1 MRNSVSTLLMVL
13 LSVLAAGILV
23 STAILMSGAAGRYR
37 ESVATEQLTAADKAI
52 FQNVLVMRA
61 RRGDMQSV
69 LLSEDDPRARLTEYQ
84 GVEAKGY
91 DGILAALAG
100 VDMPERD
107 ELISRLKA
115 SWEATQP
122 QFRLLFDEAAKPRA
136 ERVLSRTQPWYD
148 AMTKTLD
155 AANAASLAV
164 SNRAWMTDPTI
175 AKMVQA
181 RRLAWQVRD
190 RYGLQCSAMRPNINS
205 SKPLDDAQ
213 KASIAQWRGTV
224 AAGWSSL
231 DDLLAGAGGADLA
244 AVVKTSRAEVE
255 AAHQRMDQ
263 LAKSFDGSGK
273 PAMPAPEWNA
283 FCQGPFQGIINI
295 GMTALDASIARAEAI
310 KAAAL
315 SSLIV
320 QSIAFITALL
330 VAGAALRAVRVRLVR
345 PVGALMQA
353 IQRIGQRDYQTPVP
367 QFAHADEFGAMAA
380 ALEGLRESAA
390 TAEQLA
396 RERELDQG
404 KRLERSQAI
413 DSACRSFD
421 DTVQAVIVSMST
433 STGQLDTSAS
443 DVRKLVDESTDQTA
457 AVASAAETATTNLET
472 IAAATEELT
481 ASVSEIAAQVQASA
495 AEARQGVE
503 KAAQTNATV
512 EMLDR
517 AANRIGEVVKMI
529 TAIASQTNL
538 LALNATIEAA
548 RAGEAGRGFAVVAGE
563 VKNLAAQTASA
574 TDDITRQIGEIQA
587 ATGESVEAIRA
598 ISHNISGID
607 EKMAAIAA
615 AVEQQRAAT
624 TEISRNFQQAA
635 QGTRA
640 VTDTIGSVAALNR
653 QTGNAGAAMVASV
666 RRMSDDAD
674 RFRVAVEGFLG
685 TVRRA

>member
-1 MRNSVSTLLMVL
+1 MKKSVSTLLMVL

-37 ESVATEQLTAADKAI
+37 ESVATEHLTAADKAI

-61 RRGDMQSV
+61 HRGDIQSV
-69 LLSEDDPRARLTEYQ
+69 LLSEDDPRAKLTEYQ
-84 GVEAKGY
+84 GIEAKGY
-91 DGILAALAG
+91 DGIVAALAG

-107 ELISRLKA
+107 DLLAGLKS
-115 SWEATQP
+115 SWDATVP
-122 QFRLLFDEAAKPRA
+122 QFKLLFDEAAKPRA
-136 ERVLSRTQPWYD
+136 ERVLARTQAWYQ

-155 AANAASLAV
+155 VANAASLAV
-164 SNRAWMTDPTI
+164 SNRAWMTDPVI

-190 RYGLQCSAMRPNINS
+190 RYGLQCSALRPNINA
-205 SKPLDDAQ
+205 SKPLDDTQ
-213 KASIAQWRGTV
+213 KGAVAQWRGTV
-224 AAGWSSL
+224 AAGWSGL
-231 DDLLAGAGGADLA
+231 DDLLAGGGSTALAGA
-244 AVVKTSRAEVE
+244 VKTSHAEVE

-263 LAKSFDGSGK
+263 LTKGFDGSGK

-283 FCQGPFQGIINI
+283 FCQGPFAGIIAV
-295 GMTALDASIARAEAI
+295 GMTALDGSIARAEEI
-310 KAAAL
+310 RTAAL
-315 SSLIV
+315 SSLVV
-320 QSIAFITALL
+320 QSLAFLAALV
-330 VAGAALRAVRVRLVR
+330 VAGLALRAVRVRLMR
-345 PVGALMQA
+345 PVGGLMQA

-390 TAEQLA
+390 TADRLS

-404 KRLERSQAI
+404 RRLERSQAI
-413 DSACRSFD
+413 DSACKSFD
-421 DTVQAVIVSMST
+421 DTVQAVIVSMGN
-433 STGQLDTSAS
+433 STGQLDSSAGE
-443 DVRKLVDESTDQTA
+443 VRKLVDESTEQTA
-457 AVASAAETATTNLET
+457 AVASAAETATSNLET

-495 AEARQGVE
+495 ADARQAVE

-529 TAIASQTNL
+529 TAIAAQTNL

-563 VKNLAAQTASA
+563 VKNLAAQTATA
-574 TDDITRQIGEIQA
+574 TDDITRQIAEIQA

-598 ISHNISGID
+598 ISHNISSID
-607 EKMAAIAA
+607 EKMTAIAA
-615 AVEQQRAAT
+615 AVEEQRAAT
-624 TEISRNFQQAA
+624 TEISRNFQHAA

-653 QTGNAGAAMVASV
+653 QTGNAGAAMVDSV
-666 RRMSDDAD
+666 RRMSTDAD

-685 TVRRA
+685 TVRKA

>member
-1 MRNSVSTLLMVL
+1 MKKSVSTLLMVL

-23 STAILMSGAAGRYR
+23 STAVLMSGATARYN
-37 ESVATEQLTAADKAI
+37 ESVETEQLAAADKAI

-61 RRGDMQSV
+61 HRGDIQSA
-69 LLSEDDPRARLTEYQ
+69 LLSEEDPRAKLAEYQ
-84 GVEAKGY
+84 GIETKSY

-100 VDMPERD
+100 VDLPDRGD
-107 ELISRLKA
+107 LVARLKA
-115 SWEATQP
+115 NWDATVP
-122 QFRLLFDEAAKPRA
+122 QFKLLFDEAARPRA
-136 ERVLSRTQPWYD
+136 ERVLARTNAWYD
-148 AMTKTLD
+148 QMTKTLD
-155 AANAASLAV
+155 SANAASLAV
-164 SNRAWMTDPTI
+164 SNRVWMTDPTI

-190 RYGLQCSAMRPNINS
+190 RYGLQCSLLRPNINS
-205 SKPLDDAQ
+205 SKPLEEAQ
-213 KASIAQWRGTV
+213 KSSIAQGRGTIN
-224 AAGWSSL
+224 AGWSGL
-231 DDLLAGAGGADLA
+231 DDLMAGAAGSALA
-244 AVVKTSRAEVE
+244 IVVKTSRVEVD

-263 LAKSFDGSGK
+263 ITKGLDGSGK
-273 PAMPAPEWNA
+273 PVMPAPEWNA
-283 FCQGPFQGIINI
+283 FCQAPFQGIIAI
-295 GMTALDASIARAEAI
+295 GITALDASIARAEAL

-315 SSLIV
+315 RSLV
-320 QSIAFITALL
+320 AQSIAFVAALL
-330 VAGAALRAVRVRLVR
+330 VAVVALRSVRVRLVR
-345 PVGALMQA
+345 PVRALMQS
-353 IQRIGQRDYQTPVP
+353 IERIGQRDYQTPVP
-367 QFAHADEFGAMAA
+367 QFGHADEFGAMAS

-390 TAEQLA
+390 TADQLA
-396 RERELDQG
+396 REREQDQG

-421 DTVQAVIVSMST
+421 DTVQAVIVSMGN
-433 STGQLDTSAS
+433 STGQLDSSAA
-443 DVRKLVDESTDQTA
+443 DVRTLVDDSTEQTA
-457 AVASAAETATTNLET
+457 AVASAAETATSNLET

-481 ASVSEIAAQVQASA
+481 ASVAEIATQVQASA
-495 AEARQGVE
+495 ADARQAVE

-563 VKNLAAQTASA
+563 VKNLASQTASA
-574 TDDITRQIGEIQA
+574 TDDITRQIAEIQA
-587 ATGESVEAIRA
+587 ATGESVVAIRA
-598 ISHNISGID
+598 ISLNISGID
-607 EKMAAIAA
+607 EKMTAIAA

-653 QTGNAGAAMVASV
+653 QTGNAGAAMVDSV
-666 RRMSDDAD
+666 RRMSTDAD

>member
-396 RERELDQG
+396 RERELD
-404 KRLERSQAI
+404 
-413 DSACRSFD
+413 
-421 DTVQAVIVSMST
+421 
-433 STGQLDTSAS
+433 
-443 DVRKLVDESTDQTA
+443 
-457 AVASAAETATTNLET
+457 
-472 IAAATEELT
+472 
-481 ASVSEIAAQVQASA
+481 
-495 AEARQGVE
+495 
-503 KAAQTNATV
+503 
-512 EMLDR
+512 
-517 AANRIGEVVKMI
+517 
-529 TAIASQTNL
+529 
-538 LALNATIEAA
+538 
-548 RAGEAGRGFAVVAGE
+548 
-563 VKNLAAQTASA
+563 
-574 TDDITRQIGEIQA
+574 
-587 ATGESVEAIRA
+587 
-598 ISHNISGID
+598 
-607 EKMAAIAA
+607 
-615 AVEQQRAAT
+615 
-624 TEISRNFQQAA
+624 
-635 QGTRA
+635 
-640 VTDTIGSVAALNR
+640 
-653 QTGNAGAAMVASV
+653 
-666 RRMSDDAD
+666 
-674 RFRVAVEGFLG
+674 
-685 TVRRA
+685 